1 MLHRDFRQV
10 KNGETTVVKRTLGW
24 FPMGDSK
31 SKGKK
36 SLCSYISNSLTKIDE
51 KIQCFWNIE
60 SYGTLPKMLPELL
73 PPNEKGQL
81 KTLLKTAVIKNNCI
95 EIGLPWKREDPALPH
110 NRELVLNQYQSI
122 DKK

>member
-1 MLHRDFRQV
+1 
-10 KNGETTVVKRTLGW
+10 
-24 FPMGDSK
+24 MGDSK

>member
-36 SLCSYISNSLTKIDE
+36 SLCNYISNSLTKIDE
-51 KIQCFWNIE
+51 KIQYFWNIE
-60 SYGTLPKMLPELL
+60 SYMTLPKMLPELL
-73 PPNEKGQL
+73 PPNEKR
-81 KTLLKTAVIKNNCI
+81 TIRNSSKNSSHQ
-95 EIGLPWKREDPALPH
+95 K
-110 NRELVLNQYQSI
+110 
-122 DKK
+122 